1 MFSKWAILW
10 RTFFCSTQSLKNIF
24 RYFFSV
30 CLKINL
36 LGSAS
41 DSEKVY
47 LTILLGFDW
56 LEPLR
61 HFFLRCTF
69 CFDRTI
75 LFQIYRISTFFLQ
88 RMKIFTSSKFCF
100 ISNPTKEEQFYFGY
114 FAISVCIQLF
124 YTNIFFLDVFIS
136 ILVISINFS
145 ISVYSHLFYRNMF
158 FLTVLIFN
166 FGNFSI

>member
-1 MFSKWAILW
+1 MFSKWALVKD
-10 RTFFCSTQSLKNIF
+10 FFCSTQSLKNIF
-24 RYFFSV
+24 KYFFSV
-30 CLKINL
+30 YLKINL

-100 ISNPTKEEQFYFGY
+100 ISNPTKEEQFYF
-114 FAISVCIQLF
+114 AISVCLQLF
-124 YTNIFFLDVFIS
+124 YTNIFFLTVF
-136 ILVISINFS
+136 
-145 ISVYSHLFYRNMF
+145 
-158 FLTVLIFN
+158 LIH
-166 FGNFSI
+166 